1 MRRSTAFLTVAAL
14 AIGGLALQPQVFS
27 QQNPNQNNT
36 SGTTGGHEGI
46 TGSSRVGHDQT
57 AGESG
62 RHMGEVKG
70 VQDLFAR
77 ATDAAVSENGMSQL
91 TGLFANREGME
102 GHEREGAGRGG
113 LSGTA
118 SDRSSGLGQ
127 SSTSSDRARTS
138 GTTGTESSRTGTESS
153 RTGAGET
160 AGSPRTGSRAGA
172 TASGAAENQQLTQIV
187 QQIRQ
192 EWKQKY
198 NQDFRITNESVVYS
212 DITAADIGM
221 REAQPAG
228 GELRGTNSG
237 ASGESRDLNGDRRG
251 SSSGSSGL
259 SGSSAGTGTSSSGTG
274 SSATGSNADRSGS
287 YSKNDRTSSSAS
299 GSASTDSQRSSRT
312 GSSDLSGSAQQAG
325 EREMHHPITVN
336 VPAVRGTQP
345 VQVHLMRE
353 GSEFKFASHGQ
364 IDQQKL
370 AQALEKHL
378 GEVQSSKSDWPT
390 DVNQGYRLVTQHVLM
405 AINEASGH
413 MGESGDHAQ
422 PAGSRIHGTSG
433 STGTSSDINRSSGG
447 SSNTTGTGSNQNR

>member
-14 AIGGLALQPQVFS
+14 AIGGLALQPKVFS

-251 SSSGSSGL
+251 SSSSSSGL
-259 SGSSAGTGTSSSGTG
+259 SGS

-345 VQVHLMRE
+345 VQVRLMRE
-353 GSEFKFASHGQ
+353 GSEFKFASHGE

-378 GEVQSSKSDWPT
+378 GEVQSSKSDWPA

-405 AINEASGH
+405 AINDATGH
-413 MGESGDHAQ
+413 MGESGEHAQ
-422 PAGSRIHGTSG
+422 PAGSRIHGSSDTSGTSG
-433 STGTSSDINRSSGG
+433 STGRSSDINRSSGTG
-447 SSNTTGTGSNQNR
+447 SNTTGTGSNQNR